1 MTQGTRAKAAPAM
14 TVDAGAT
21 LPRREEYS
29 PLDAPSQELLMPS
42 MPLDAV
48 RTQDPGAALAERA
61 EAGLLGRAADGELQA
76 FEQLY
81 RAYHPRLTRF
91 LDRLTRRPGLVG
103 ELLNDT
109 MLVVWNRAATYNGR
123 CKVST
128 WIFAIAYRKAMKALS
143 RLDEPMADASDDDQ
157 PAPPESGPEYHAAQS
172 QIRAVLAQAMDQLSF
187 EQRAVVHL
195 TYFHGIGC
203 REISEIV
210 GCPVDTVK
218 TRMFHARRRLKTLLA
233 GQLEDWL

>member
-1 MTQGTRAKAAPAM
+1 
-14 TVDAGAT
+14 
-21 LPRREEYS
+21 
-29 PLDAPSQELLMPS
+29 MPS
-42 MPLDAV
+42 MPRDAI
-48 RTQDPGAALAERA
+48 RTQAEDLSLLAERA
-61 EAGLLGRAADGELQA
+61 EARLIDRTANGELQA

-81 RAYHPRLTRF
+81 RAYHPRLSRF
-91 LDRLTRRPGLVG
+91 LDRVTRRPGLVG

-109 MLVVWNRAATYNGR
+109 MLVVWNRAGTYNGR
-123 CKVST
+123 SKVST

-143 RLDEPMADASDDDQ
+143 RLDEPVEDQDDDDR
-157 PAPPESGPEYHAAQS
+157 PAPLETGPEFHATQS
-172 QIRAVLAQAMDQLSF
+172 QLRGALAQALDHLSH

-218 TRMFHARRRLKTLLA
+218 TRMFHARRRLKILLA
-233 GQLEDWL
+233 GELEDWL

>member
-1 MTQGTRAKAAPAM
+1 MLSTPR
-14 TVDAGAT
+14 DAI
-21 LPRREEYS
+21 LPTEIAG
-29 PLDAPSQELLMPS
+29 PL
-42 MPLDAV
+42 
-48 RTQDPGAALAERA
+48 LAERA
-61 EAGLLGRAADGELQA
+61 EAGLLGRIADGESHA

-81 RAYHPRLTRF
+81 RAYHSRLARF

-109 MLVVWNRAATYNGR
+109 MLVVWNRAGTYNGR

-128 WIFAIAYRKAMKALS
+128 WIFAIAYRKAIKALS
-143 RLDEPMADASDDDQ
+143 RLDEPVQDEPDED
-157 PAPPESGPEYHAAQS
+157 PAPSQTGPEHHVAQS
-172 QIRAVLAQAMDQLSF
+172 QIRAMLARAVDHLSF

-195 TYFHGIGC
+195 TYYHGIGY
-203 REISEIV
+203 REIGEII

-233 GQLEDWL
+233 GKLEDWL